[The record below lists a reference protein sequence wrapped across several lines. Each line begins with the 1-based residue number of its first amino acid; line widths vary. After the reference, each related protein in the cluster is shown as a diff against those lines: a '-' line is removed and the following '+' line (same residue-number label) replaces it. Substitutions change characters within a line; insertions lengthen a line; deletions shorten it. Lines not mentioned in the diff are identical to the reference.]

1 MHFRKLKYFF
11 ASLGKTSKRQ
21 QSYTM
26 TTQRDYE
33 LTNINMADKNAHA
46 EYPEHAQSAVSFY
59 LCPLSGAALM
69 RGARVARYDAAEH
82 QATVQALVIGLNLNE
97 DVVAIIL
104 SMTGRTPDT
113 FGMVCDFN
121 AFFSKPV
128 SRSGRTIKAPL
139 RQSNRKELAGAGFV
153 GADHYDRAFDNGKI
167 TQGYSNYEAR
177 ARETQADR
185 DFIVSDDD
193 IELSEEDDEED
204 EEEEWGSLCYSESGA
219 EWDSDEEEEEEWDS
233 DEEEEEEEEWCDEDN
248 EYDRIVIDRMW
259 PGIEAP
265 ESVTSWYEDES
276 GRNERIHIDL
286 TTIQVAAQEWGGA
299 RTWCVTPDN
308 IVIAYPDGNRQEIG
322 ELAMNHHGDYYIHT
336 GEGPADG

>member
-1 MHFRKLKYFF
+1 
-11 ASLGKTSKRQ
+11 
-21 QSYTM
+21 M

-82 QATVQALVIGLNLNE
+82 AATVTALITLTGLNY
-97 DVVAIIL
+97 DVVMLIIN
-104 SMTGRTPDT
+104 MTPRGQASI
-113 FGMVCDFN
+113 GMVCDFN

-128 SRSGRTIKAPL
+128 SRSGRAIKAPL
-139 RQSNRKELAGAGFV
+139 KQAARKELAGAGFV
-153 GADHYDRAFDNGKI
+153 GADHYDRAFDDGKI

-193 IELSEEDDEED
+193 IELSEEDDEE
-204 EEEEWGSLCYSESGA
+204 EEWGSLCYSESGA

-233 DEEEEEEEEWCDEDN
+233 DEEEEECDSACSLESDGEEGEGEEWCDEDN
-248 EYDRIVIDRMW
+248 EYDHIVIDRMW

-276 GRNERIHIDL
+276 GRNERTHAEL

-322 ELAMNHHGDYYIHT
+322 ELATNHYGNYYIHT
-336 GEGPADG
+336 GDGPADG